1 MTFTPFELLEWQ
13 GRLGATATYSLADS
27 GCRPIRLRD
36 LVDSEQSLSRLLDSE
51 LSYPPTCG
59 TEQLRALIAQ
69 WHTGSADHA
78 PQVIVTVGA
87 AEANTVAVET
97 LIRPGDHVVTM
108 SPGYRQVWGAALN
121 QGAVVDEFP
130 LDPQRGWRPDIDAL
144 ADVVRPDT
152 RAISVTTPNNPAGT
166 ILTEEEIRAI
176 VSIADRVGAWI
187 LSDEVHRGTELH
199 TEEASPTFWG
209 RYDRV
214 VCVGSLS
221 KAFGMPGL
229 RLGWLIAP
237 PTLTPKLR
245 QRHEYT
251 TVSAAGPAMT
261 LAELA
266 LTPVTRTR
274 LLDRYRGF
282 LRESWTQMQQWIV
295 SHDQLLSAVPPQA
308 TSLAFVR
315 YHLEL
320 SSTEVAEA
328 LHARGG
334 VLVGAGAHFGTE
346 HHLRFTYGQE
356 PAQLAAALEK
366 TSQILKELS
375 A

>member
-36 LVDSEQSLSRLLDSE
+36 LVDSEQSLSRLLNSE

-59 TEQLRALIAQ
+59 TDQLRAQIAQ
-69 WHTGSADHA
+69 WHAGSADHA
-78 PQVIVTVGA
+78 SGVIVTVGA

-108 SPGYRQVWGAALN
+108 SPGYRQVCGVALN
-121 QGAVVDEFP
+121 RGAVVEDFP
-130 LDPQRGWRPDIDAL
+130 LDPQHGWRPDMDAL
-144 ADVVRPDT
+144 AKAVRPDT

-166 ILTEEEIRAI
+166 ILTEEEIQAI

-199 TEEASPTFWG
+199 TDEASPTFWG
-209 RYDRV
+209 RYNRV

-237 PTLTPKLR
+237 PTLTPQLR

-251 TVSAAGPAMT
+251 TVSAAGPAMA

-266 LTPVTRTR
+266 LTPVTRAR
-274 LLDRYRGF
+274 LLNRYRGF
-282 LRESWTQMQQWIV
+282 LRESWTQMQQWID
-295 SHDQLLSAVPPQA
+295 SHDQMLSAVPPQA

-315 YHLEL
+315 YHLDL
-320 SSTEVAEA
+320 PSTEVAEA

-346 HHLRFTYGQE
+346 QHLRFTYGQE

-366 TSQILKELS
+366 TSHVLKELS

>member
-59 TEQLRALIAQ
+59 TDQLRALIAQ
-69 WHTGSADHA
+69 WHAGSADHA
-78 PQVIVTVGA
+78 SEVIVTVGA

-121 QGAVVDEFP
+121 QGAVVEEFP

-144 ADVVRPDT
+144 ADVVRADT

-251 TVSAAGPAMT
+251 TVSAAGPAMA

-274 LLDRYRGF
+274 LLNRYRGF
-282 LRESWTQMQQWIV
+282 LRESWTQMQQWIA

-315 YHLEL
+315 YHLDL

-366 TSQILKELS
+366 TSHVLKELS

>member
-13 GRLGATATYSLADS
+13 RRLGPTATHSLADS

-36 LVDSEQSLSRLLDSE
+36 LVDSEQSLNQLLDSE

-59 TEQLRALIAQ
+59 TEQLRTQIAH
-69 WHTGSADHA
+69 WHAGSRDHA
-78 PQVIVTVGA
+78 SEVIVTVGA

-108 SPGYRQVWGAALN
+108 SPGYRQVRGAALN
-121 QGAVVDEFP
+121 RGAVVEDFP

-144 ADVVRPDT
+144 ANTVRPDT
-152 RAISVTTPNNPAGT
+152 RAIAVTNPNNPAGT
-166 ILTEEEIRAI
+166 ILTEEEMQAI
-176 VSIADRVGAWI
+176 VSIADRAGAWI

-199 TEEASPTFWG
+199 TDDVSPTFWG

-237 PTLTPKLR
+237 PTLVQQLR

-251 TVSAAGPAMT
+251 TVSAAGPAMA

-266 LTPVTRTR
+266 LTPTTRAR
-274 LLDRYRGF
+274 LLNRYRGF
-282 LRESWTQMQQWIV
+282 LRESWTQMQRWV
-295 SHDQLLSAVPPQA
+295 DSHDRLLSVVPPEA

-315 YHLEL
+315 YRLDL
-320 SSTEVAEA
+320 PSTEVAEA
-328 LHARGG
+328 LHDRGG
-334 VLVGAGAHFGTE
+334 VLVGAGTHFGTD

-356 PAQLAAALEK
+356 PAELAVALEK
-366 TSQILKELS
+366 TSRVLKELS

>member
-59 TEQLRALIAQ
+59 TDQLRAQTAQ
-69 WHTGSADHA
+69 WHAGSTDYASE
-78 PQVIVTVGA
+78 VIVTVGA

-121 QGAVVDEFP
+121 RGAVVEDLP

-144 ADVVRPDT
+144 ANMVHPGT

-176 VSIADRVGAWI
+176 TSIADRVGAWV

-199 TEEASPTFWG
+199 TEKASPSFWG
-209 RYDRV
+209 RYERV

-237 PTLTPKLR
+237 PALTARLR

-251 TVSAAGPAMT
+251 TVSAAGPAMA

-266 LTPVTRTR
+266 LNPATRTR
-274 LLDRYRGF
+274 LLNRYRGF
-282 LRESWTQMQQWIV
+282 LRESWTQMQQWID

-315 YHLEL
+315 YHLDL
-320 SSTEVAEA
+320 PSTEVAEA

-346 HHLRFTYGQE
+346 NHLRFTYGQE
-356 PAQLAAALEK
+356 PAQLAAALERA
-366 TSQILKELS
+366 SHVLKELS

>member
-1 MTFTPFELLEWQ
+1 MTFTPFELLGWQ
-13 GRLGATATYSLADS
+13 GRLSDTATYSLADS
-27 GCRPIRLRD
+27 GCRPVRLRD
-36 LVDSEQSLSRLLDSE
+36 IVDSEQTLNRLLDSE
-51 LSYPPTCG
+51 LGYPPVCG
-59 TEQLRALIAQ
+59 TEQLRARIAE
-69 WHTGSADHA
+69 WHAGSADHG
-78 PQVIVTVGA
+78 PETIVTVGA

-97 LIRPGDHVVTM
+97 LVQPGDHVVVM

-121 QGAVVDEFP
+121 RGATVDDFP
-130 LDPQRGWRPDIDAL
+130 LDPQRGWQPDIEAL
-144 ADVVRPDT
+144 ERVVRPDT
-152 RAISVTTPNNPAGT
+152 RVISVTNPNNPAGT
-166 ILTEEEIRAI
+166 ILTEEQMQAIIAIAERA
-176 VSIADRVGAWI
+176 GAWI

-199 TEEASPTFWG
+199 TDRVTPTFRG

-237 PTLTPKLR
+237 PELIPDLR
-245 QRHEYT
+245 RRHEYC
-251 TVSAAGPAMT
+251 TVSAAGPSMA

-266 LTPVTRTR
+266 LTPTTRAR

-282 LRESWTQMQQWIV
+282 LRESWTQMQEWIGA
-295 SHDQLLSAVPPQA
+295 HDQLLSVIPPQA

-315 YHLEL
+315 YHLDM

-334 VLVGAGAHFGTE
+334 VLVGAGVHFGAD
-346 HHLRFTYGQE
+346 HHLRITYGQE
-356 PAQLAAALEK
+356 PAQLSLALDK
-366 TSQILKELS
+366 VSRVLKELT